1 MTRVHVISSRSPMPA
16 AGRKIRK
23 EGRKTGASRFLCQRP
38 RSARSPRSR
47 PPFQRKIP
55 FWHLFT
61 GA

>member
-1 MTRVHVISSRSPMPA
+1 MPA

-23 EGRKTGASRFLCQRP
+23 EGRKTVATRFLCQRP